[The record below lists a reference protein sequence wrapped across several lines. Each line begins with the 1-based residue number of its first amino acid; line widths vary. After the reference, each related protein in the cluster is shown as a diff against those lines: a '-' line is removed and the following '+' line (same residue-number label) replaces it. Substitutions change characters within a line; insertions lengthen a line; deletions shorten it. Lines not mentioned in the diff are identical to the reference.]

1 MRFAPSPGRSSER
14 CPLARPLVVA
24 LLIPFLL
31 LASCS
36 GGGAKYSSGKP
47 PRPDLSERPVIPSSD
62 QGLRMPWEVW
72 ALGRDLQ
79 GGALSDRVLLEAD
92 ELVRRGDREAALR
105 VYRSIDQRRLTPPE
119 REAIALRIASTQLS
133 LDEARGALT
142 TLSSYFRNA
151 GKSEAE
157 VDPRFCL
164 IFAYSYG
171 RLLDFD
177 QSLAWFSRTQR
188 MAGAAGLREPAGLGV
203 RLLLRSIESEA
214 LYSLSKNWTT
224 DSFVYTFIGQER
236 RRRVE
241 PGYQLTKSSGPFWV
255 MPGEEGASLNP
266 PSLAERSVLGVILPL
281 SGPFA
286 ALGKG
291 TKQGIELAMEGRAL
305 PGVTLEVRDDA
316 GDSLQS
322 VAAAREL
329 VGAGQASIVLGPL
342 LTEPALRVSEV
353 LRIERRPIIAF
364 AKSGS
369 FPPGGGV
376 YRLGPTPDSQVRSLV
391 ERVNLAYGYT
401 RYALVY
407 PQDASGEEF
416 ARAFRAEMEALGL
429 QLVYESSYAKDDFA
443 AMLPLAKELEE
454 KGPQAVFFPD
464 TLKSAVRFFS
474 YLSGGNGTKV
484 RPLGTASWDNSA
496 ELQQSRAVLDGA
508 IFVSPFFKR
517 SSRPEVVQF
526 IDSYR
531 ARFGTDPDFLAAQG
545 FDAATLALEGV
556 RQARDN
562 STGLDE
568 SLSTLGLY
576 QGLTGGISVRDDG
589 ELVRQFSV
597 VNFERGAMV
606 ELGTERLTI
615 TSPENSGVPGAEEH
629 EGDPAPGKA
638 GALEGVNPPRAAYD
652 FTSHETQSYM
662 APDAEPG
669 F

>member
-1 MRFAPSPGRSSER
+1 MWFASRLKG
-14 CPLARPLVVA
+14 ALVRLGAANGALLA
-24 LLIPFLL
+24 LLIPLL
-31 LASCS
+31 LLSSCS
-36 GGGAKYSSGKP
+36 GGASKYVNGKP
-47 PRPDLSERPVIPSSD
+47 PRPDLSERTAIPSTD
-62 QGLRMPWEVW
+62 QGERMPWEVW

-79 GGALSDRVLLEAD
+79 GGPLADRILLEAD
-92 ELVRRGDREAALR
+92 ELVRRGEREAALK
-105 VYRSIDQRRLTPPE
+105 VYRSIDQRRLTPLE
-119 REAIALRIASTQLS
+119 REAAALRIASTQLS
-133 LDEARGALT
+133 LDEARAALT
-142 TLSSYFRNA
+142 TLSSYFRSA
-151 GKSEAE
+151 GKSEAD

-164 IFAYSYG
+164 IFAYAYG

-188 MAGAAGLREPAGLGV
+188 VAGAAGLREPAGLGI
-203 RLLLRSIESEA
+203 RLLLRAIESEA
-214 LYSLSKNWTT
+214 LYTLSKNWTT

-236 RRRVE
+236 RRRVQ
-241 PGYQLTKSSGPFWV
+241 PGYELLASSGPFWV
-255 MPGEEGASLNP
+255 MPGENSAGLNA

-316 GDSLQS
+316 GDSVQS

-329 VGAGQASIVLGPL
+329 VGAGQASMVLGPL

-376 YRLGPTPDSQVRSLV
+376 YRLGPTPESQVRSLV
-391 ERVNLAYGYT
+391 ERTNSAYGYT
-401 RYALVY
+401 RYALVF
-407 PQDASGEEF
+407 PQDAAGEEF
-416 ARAFRAEMEALGL
+416 ARAFRAEIEGLGL
-429 QLVYESSYAKDDFA
+429 QLVYESSYPKDDYA
-443 AMLPLAKELEE
+443 AMLPISKELEE

-464 TLKSAVRFFS
+464 NLKAAVRFFS

-517 SSRPEVVQF
+517 SSRPEIVQF

-531 ARFGTDPDFLAAQG
+531 ARYGSEPDFLAAQG

-556 RQARDN
+556 RHARENN
-562 STGLDE
+562 SGLDE
-568 SLSTLGLY
+568 AFSGLGMY
-576 QGLTGGISVRDDG
+576 QGLTGGIKVREDG

-597 VNFERGAMV
+597 VNFEHGAMV
-606 ELGTERLTI
+606 ELGTERMIVT
-615 TSPENSGVPGAEEH
+615 GPGSSDVGTEVR
-629 EGDPAPGKA
+629 GDTAATGNT
-638 GALEGVNPPRAAYD
+638 GALEGTGHPRASYD

-662 APDAEPG
+662 ASDS
-669 F
+669 